1 METHDKIRL
10 YRELNQWSQEEMAVQ
25 LHMSKTGYAKIEQG
39 KTRLNTDRLKQIANI
54 LGVSVTELI
63 SPSSLVVFGDG
74 NYHNNVN
81 SYNGE
86 TGLTAENEKLNLII
100 QHKEEIIKRQQ
111 LQIET
116 LESLIKVL
124 QDKNA

>member
-86 TGLTAENEKLNLII
+86 TRLTAENEKLNLII

-124 QDKNA
+124 QDKNT

>member
-1 METHDKIRL
+1 METHNKIRL

-86 TGLTAENEKLNLII
+86 TRLTAENEKLNLII

-124 QDKNA
+124 QDKNT